1 MVDNPGDQ
9 SDENSSHTLSTEPVR
24 LQQLH
29 ATPGNGDQTTSS
41 SSARQSTHIE
51 EKELD
56 VEKGMSNGEDVDKSA
71 ATEKIEVKKEAQNT
85 AGMLNEKDKD
95 SNLIGWE
102 GPDDPQNPQ
111 NWPKSK
117 KYLVTV
123 LYSILTFTLTFSS
136 SIFSTATEATS
147 KEFGVSPEVMTLGTS
162 LIVLGFAVGPMLW
175 GPLSELYGR
184 RPPLFVGYFIFAIFQ
199 IPVAVARNVET
210 IMLFRFLQGVFG
222 ASTMAV
228 IGGALADF
236 WGPVERGLALGLFT
250 GAVFIGPVAGPI
262 AGGFIVMNH
271 NLGWRWTA
279 YMTFILAMPFW
290 LIAFIL
296 CSESYAPVIL
306 QRKASRLRFET
317 KNWALHA
324 TADEQR
330 VDLRNIAQ
338 RYLLRPAAMMAREPI
353 LLLVTLYMS
362 FIYGVVYLFFEAYPI
377 AFQEQRHWNLGVG
390 ALPFLGITLG
400 VMTGLSI
407 IVYTSQT
414 RFKRKMLANGGKPIP
429 EERLL
434 PMILGA
440 ILLPIGLFWFA
451 WTSSPSVHWVAQVLA
466 GIPIGVAVEL
476 ILLQG
481 MSYIIDVYL
490 MFANSALAGNTFV
503 RSLFGGAFPMF
514 AAGMY
519 HKLGV
524 DWATSLLGFIGIA
537 FLPCP
542 LLFFIYGKK
551 IRGWSKYSQ
560 KM

>member
-1 MVDNPGDQ
+1 
-9 SDENSSHTLSTEPVR
+9 
-24 LQQLH
+24 
-29 ATPGNGDQTTSS
+29 
-41 SSARQSTHIE
+41 
-51 EKELD
+51 
-56 VEKGMSNGEDVDKSA
+56 
-71 ATEKIEVKKEAQNT
+71 
-85 AGMLNEKDKD
+85 
-95 SNLIGWE
+95 
-102 GPDDPQNPQ
+102 
-111 NWPKSK
+111 
-117 KYLVTV
+117 
-123 LYSILTFTLTFSS
+123 
-136 SIFSTATEATS
+136 
-147 KEFGVSPEVMTLGTS
+147 
-162 LIVLGFAVGPMLW
+162 
-175 GPLSELYGR
+175 
-184 RPPLFVGYFIFAIFQ
+184 
-199 IPVAVARNVET
+199 
-210 IMLFRFLQGVFG
+210 MLFRFLQGVFG

-262 AGGFIVMNH
+262 AGGFIVMNQ

-279 YMTFILAMPFW
+279 YMTFILAMPLW
-290 LIAFIL
+290 LIALIL

-306 QRKASRLRFET
+306 QQKASRLRFET

-338 RYLLRPAAMMAREPI
+338 RYLFRPAAMMAREPI

-400 VMTGLSI
+400 VLTGVSI

-414 RFKRKMLANGGKPIP
+414 RFKRKMIANGGKPIP

-451 WTSSPSVHWVAQVLA
+451 WTSSPSVHWAAQVLA

-476 ILLQG
+476 VLLQG

-490 MFANSALAGNTFV
+490 MYANSALAGNTFV
-503 RSLFGGAFPMF
+503 RSLFGGGFPMF

-519 HKLGV
+519 HNLGV
-524 DWATSLLGFIGIA
+524 GWATSLLGFIAVA

-551 IRGWSKYSQ
+551 IRGWSKYSP

>member
-1 MVDNPGDQ
+1 
-9 SDENSSHTLSTEPVR
+9 
-24 LQQLH
+24 
-29 ATPGNGDQTTSS
+29 
-41 SSARQSTHIE
+41 
-51 EKELD
+51 
-56 VEKGMSNGEDVDKSA
+56 
-71 ATEKIEVKKEAQNT
+71 
-85 AGMLNEKDKD
+85 
-95 SNLIGWE
+95 
-102 GPDDPQNPQ
+102 
-111 NWPKSK
+111 
-117 KYLVTV
+117 
-123 LYSILTFTLTFSS
+123 
-136 SIFSTATEATS
+136 
-147 KEFGVSPEVMTLGTS
+147 
-162 LIVLGFAVGPMLW
+162 
-175 GPLSELYGR
+175 
-184 RPPLFVGYFIFAIFQ
+184 
-199 IPVAVARNVET
+199 
-210 IMLFRFLQGVFG
+210 
-222 ASTMAV
+222 MAV

-262 AGGFIVMNH
+262 AGGFIVMNQ

-279 YMTFILAMPFW
+279 YMTFILAMPLW
-290 LIAFIL
+290 LIALIL

-306 QRKASRLRFET
+306 QQKASRLRFET

-338 RYLLRPAAMMAREPI
+338 RYLFRPAAMMAREPI

-362 FIYGVVYLFFEAYPI
+362 FIYGVVYLFLEAYPI

-400 VMTGLSI
+400 VLTGVSI

-414 RFKRKMLANGGKPIP
+414 RFKRKMIANGGKPIP

-451 WTSSPSVHWVAQVLA
+451 WTSSPSVHWAAQVLA

-476 ILLQG
+476 VLLQG

-490 MFANSALAGNTFV
+490 MYANSALAGNMFI
-503 RSLFGGAFPMF
+503 RSLFGGGFPMF

-519 HKLGV
+519 HNLGV
-524 DWATSLLGFIGIA
+524 DWATSLLGFIAVA

-542 LLFFIYGKK
+542 LLFFIYGEK
-551 IRGWSKYSQ
+551 IRGWSKYSP

>member
-1 MVDNPGDQ
+1 
-9 SDENSSHTLSTEPVR
+9 
-24 LQQLH
+24 
-29 ATPGNGDQTTSS
+29 
-41 SSARQSTHIE
+41 
-51 EKELD
+51 
-56 VEKGMSNGEDVDKSA
+56 
-71 ATEKIEVKKEAQNT
+71 
-85 AGMLNEKDKD
+85 
-95 SNLIGWE
+95 
-102 GPDDPQNPQ
+102 
-111 NWPKSK
+111 
-117 KYLVTV
+117 
-123 LYSILTFTLTFSS
+123 
-136 SIFSTATEATS
+136 
-147 KEFGVSPEVMTLGTS
+147 
-162 LIVLGFAVGPMLW
+162 MLW
-175 GPLSELYGR
+175 GPLSTSPFPFFPTLLSPPNTYPLLSKGEFYGR

-236 WGPVERGLALGLFT
+236 WDPVERGLALGLFT

-262 AGGFIVMNH
+262 AGGFTVMNPD
-271 NLGWRWTA
+271 LGWRWTA
-279 YMTFILAMPFW
+279 YITFILAICFW
-290 LIAFIL
+290 LIAVIL

-306 QRKASRLRFET
+306 QQKASRLRFET

-324 TADEQR
+324 PADEQQL
-330 VDLRNIAQ
+330 DLQNIAQ
-338 RYLLRPAAMMAREPI
+338 RYLLRPVAMMAREPI
-353 LLLVTLYMS
+353 LLLITLYMS

-400 VMTGLSI
+400 VMIGVCI
-407 IVYTSQT
+407 NVYASQT
-414 RFKRKMLANGGKPIP
+414 RFKRKMLANGNKPIP
-429 EERLL
+429 KERLL

-440 ILLPIGLFWFA
+440 FLLPIGLFWFA
-451 WTSSPSVHWVAQVLA
+451 WTSSPTVHWMAQVLA

-519 HKLGV
+519 HNLGV
-524 DWATSLLGFIGIA
+524 DWATSLLGFLGIA

-551 IRGWSKYSQ
+551 IRGWSKYSP
-560 KM
+560 KI